1 MEMKDDQI
9 VIYDEEGNK
18 YLMEILFTYENEER
32 GTKYAFIF
40 DKDSP
45 DDILVMKYTEDGN
58 EMEVVEDEEE
68 LNEAEEVLEAYQNDP
83 AINELKDM

>member
-18 YLMEILFTYENEER
+18 YLMNILFTYENEER
-32 GTKYAFIF
+32 GTSYAFIY

-45 DDILVMKYTEDGN
+45 DDILVMKYVGE
-58 EMEVVEDEEE
+58 EMELVEDEEE
-68 LNEAEEVLEAYQNDP
+68 LDEAEEVLEAFQNDP
-83 AINELKDM
+83 KINELKEM